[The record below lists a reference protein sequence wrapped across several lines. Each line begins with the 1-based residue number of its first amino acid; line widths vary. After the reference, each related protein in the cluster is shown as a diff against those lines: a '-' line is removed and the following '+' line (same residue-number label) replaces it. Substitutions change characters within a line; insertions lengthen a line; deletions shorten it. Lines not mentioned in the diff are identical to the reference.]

1 MQLEC
6 QSKCEAIS
14 TCPGISYS
22 SKAGQSH
29 CYVCKRDDLSS
40 AANDYGFFRNGNYY
54 GKFYTGTFI
63 HVLYSTAIGNSN
75 SWLLLFLSINF
86 TESPSDGKTQPTV
99 APAITQGMYIN

>member
-1 MQLEC
+1 MEEETDKYCYYSDLFRGVLTQLEC

-63 HVLYSTAIGNSN
+63 HVLYSTAIGK
-75 SWLLLFLSINF
+75 F
-86 TESPSDGKTQPTV
+86 
-99 APAITQGMYIN
+99 